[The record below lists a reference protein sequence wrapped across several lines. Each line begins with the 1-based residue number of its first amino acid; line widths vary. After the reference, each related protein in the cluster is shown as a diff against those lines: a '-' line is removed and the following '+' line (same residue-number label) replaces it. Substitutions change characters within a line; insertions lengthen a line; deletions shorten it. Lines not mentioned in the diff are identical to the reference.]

1 MARPSRQCQL
11 AECGSEAPK
20 PQNPQSGTPAQI
32 MAKYAAFVV
41 FAVTLPRTAILG
53 KYLSQ

>member
-20 PQNPQSGTPAQI
+20 PQKPQSGIPAQI
-32 MAKYAAFVV
+32 MAKYAAFLV
-41 FAVTLPRTAILG
+41 FPVKVLRTAILG
-53 KYLSQ
+53 T